1 MSVFF
6 NLHFLQ
12 NLIYPFLEILIKN
25 CTNFGCVKKEKLHGL
40 RNSHKNRT
48 FFEWHVGLIMKITCF
63 LNSDYENRIVLLC
76 FSFFYK
82 NYMVVFVLKIAKIA
96 WFLYAIIQ
104 KLHKNWTIFFY
115 RDLNKIFSNF
125 F

>member
-12 NLIYPFLEILIKN
+12 NLIYPFLEIFIKN
-25 CTNFGCVKKEKLHGL
+25 STNFGVVKKRKLHGL

-63 LNSDYENRIVLLC
+63 LNSDYENRTVLLC
-76 FSFFYK
+76 FSFFT
-82 NYMVVFVLKIAKIA
+82 KIIR
-96 WFLYAIIQ
+96 WFLSYKLQ
-104 KLHKNWTIFFY
+104 KLHGLCMQLYKNCTKVG
-115 RDLNKIFSNF
+115 R
-125 F
+125 